1 VTSRNFSVRNSCVF
15 LSVVYSPEIFILL
28 MPIMVA
34 FDVFALLVGQQEGQ
48 PAGKN
53 LEFWYADDGDL
64 SGAMC
69 K

>member
-1 VTSRNFSVRNSCVF
+1 
-15 LSVVYSPEIFILL
+15 